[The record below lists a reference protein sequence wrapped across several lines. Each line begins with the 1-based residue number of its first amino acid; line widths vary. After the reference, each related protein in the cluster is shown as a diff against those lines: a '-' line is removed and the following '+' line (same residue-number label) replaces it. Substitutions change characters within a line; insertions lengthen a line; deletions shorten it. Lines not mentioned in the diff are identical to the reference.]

1 MKASSILGGLA
12 LAGTS
17 VADSTLASPPSKV
30 QRDITAVSSAV
41 AQVSAA
47 MVTLDTSVKAFDTDA
62 TQVKS
67 DSAALIETIKSAATT
82 LDGSSDLSLTDA
94 VSLQSSVS
102 SLGTV
107 GKSLI
112 SDLEAKKSQFEK
124 AGLCSDVQSS
134 FTDIS
139 TTSNSL
145 IETIIGKLPEEAQSI
160 AKGLVGD
167 VQDTLQKGADA
178 FSSSNCKS
186 SGGSSALI
194 TASATATGAK
204 ATSEVAA
211 TGGGGGAGAVTVTVT
226 APCQCAGSSTT
237 RTTAASIPSSFPV
250 SSFPVTSVRANSTI
264 PGTGTLV
271 RPSSTTASAI
281 VTAGASAN
289 GIGPVGLVAGLFA
302 ALVL

>member
-211 TGGGGGAGAVTVTVT
+211 TGGGGAGAVTVTVT